1 MEQISLAWEPLRAA
15 LTMFGEFMPRL
26 LLAIII
32 LVAGWMIAKVARFA
46 TERGLKAVNFG
57 VLTARAGVDDFLK
70 QGGLKTG
77 MTGILGVLVYWLVLL
92 VAAVIAFNSLGLTY
106 ITDLL
111 TRVIWYVPNVIVAVL
126 VLAVGSYFGR
136 FVQGAVTAYGRNVG
150 VADADLLGRVAFYAI
165 LVFAILIALDQ
176 LSIGGD
182 IIRQSFLIVLA
193 GFVLALALAFG
204 LGGRKHAQMLLDR
217 WLPASKQGG
226 SQ

>member
-1 MEQISLAWEPLRAA
+1 MEQINLAWEPLRAA

-57 VLTARAGVDDFLK
+57 VLTAKAGVDDFLK
-70 QGGLKTG
+70 QGGLQTS
-77 MTGILGVLVYWLVLL
+77 MTGILGVLVYWIVLL

-126 VLAVGSYFGR
+126 VLAVGGYFGR
-136 FVQGAVTAYGRNVG
+136 FVQGAVTTYGKNVG
-150 VADADLLGRVAFYAI
+150 MQDAVFVGRVAYYAI
-165 LVFAILIALDQ
+165 TVFVILLALDQ
-176 LSIGGD
+176 VQVGGE
-182 IIRQSFLIVLA
+182 IIRLTYYILMGGA
-193 GFVLALALAFG
+193 ALALAIAFG
-204 LGGRKHAQMLLDR
+204 LGGQKWASGQLEKFMERK
-217 WLPASKQGG
+217 KK
-226 SQ
+226 